1 MTGEGS
7 NNGLGSQIADD
18 WRFDTYRQI
27 QASLML
33 RFGIPLILSPKEE
46 QACLQA
52 ARLLHEDRQ

>member
-1 MTGEGS
+1 
-7 NNGLGSQIADD
+7 
-18 WRFDTYRQI
+18 
-27 QASLML
+27 ML